1 MPTNINVNVYT
12 DPNIFE
18 PYLIMALYKQNKT
31 KSEVDLLIH
40 CARKEVSEYQLD
52 QIQKLFEAEINWEI
66 FINLVFN
73 HGVATLVY
81 RSLNQYSSQV
91 VPDPILAQ
99 LRNHFMINAQTNLSL
114 FKELLNTIDFLKQ
127 HNITCIPFKGL
138 ISAELIYRDLS
149 LRKCGDIDILVRA
162 TDFRHAKQLFINEG
176 FIQTLPDQA
185 EIDYLQ
191 SGLFNEDRKL
201 NIDLHYGIPPKS
213 SLIKVNKLF
222 KDTTCLS
229 IHNKQINTFSRI
241 DMFLV
246 ICINATKEYWNQ
258 KLYQYCDI
266 NEFLLTNNDIDL
278 NLIVKRAKN
287 LRCKRMLFIALLVT
301 NEIYDTP
308 LPEIK
313 GINDIEPI
321 QAIKQELLKQIF
333 PDDIY
338 YENKRYNMFI
348 LESEE
353 EFFTGIMDSFYV
365 RAMSKI
371 PKLLT
376 PNKNDFELIK
386 LPQNLYPLY
395 YLLKPFRVLI
405 SRTWK
410 GISKIFT

>member
-1 MPTNINVNVYT
+1 MT
-12 DPNIFE
+12 
-18 PYLIMALYKQNKT
+18 LYKQNK
-31 KSEVDLLIH
+31 KQPEVDLLIH
-40 CARKEVSEYQLD
+40 CARKEVPEHQIHH
-52 QIQKLFEAEINWEI
+52 IQKIFEAEINWEL
-66 FINLVFN
+66 FIALVFN

-81 RSLNQYSSQV
+81 RNLNQHFSQL
-91 VPDPILAQ
+91 VPDPILTQ
-99 LRNHFMINAQTNLSL
+99 LRNHFIINAQTNLGL
-114 FKELLNTIDFLKQ
+114 FKELLNTINFLKK
-127 HNITCIPFKGL
+127 HNVACIPFKGL
-138 ISAELIYRDLS
+138 ISAELIYKDLS
-149 LRKCGDIDILVRA
+149 LRKCGDIDILVKE
-162 TDFRHAKQLFINEG
+162 TDFRRAKQLFVDEG
-176 FIQTLPDQA
+176 FSQTLSDQA

-191 SGLFNEDRKL
+191 SGLFSENRKL

-222 KDTTCLS
+222 KDATSLS

-376 PNKNDFELIK
+376 PNKNDLELIK